1 MGERK
6 LCVIKNSSLLRPS
19 AYIVREKE
27 AYNYLINR
35 LAQLTCAKRGEF
47 PGCNPI
53 SLLKSDGHLLD
64 GGSLCG
70 LKSDGV
76 RYIMMMCKNITGASV
91 CVFIDRTMTIFEAE
105 VWGQR
110 DFFQGTVCDGEL
122 VWDYSKGNTPSKTY
136 LMFDLYVDRG
146 RICTDIYSE
155 RLKRID
161 AMLLTR
167 EMSGTDRVEHML
179 CEQNKICCMNN
190 ASDLFLVP
198 KQFVNINY
206 MSRLWQSRSDSP
218 YQSDGIIIM
227 RDQKAA
233 FNVQKTQNVLK
244 WKSEHTIDVVLHS
257 KDNMETYVIYAAHNK
272 RVYLKGCT
280 FSIENN
286 ELIAYLVAQKK
297 QDELK
302 VLLEC
307 TVRIQG
313 ANILLFPIKVRVDKQ
328 HANSNQTISKTIQN
342 VRENMEVHDVA
353 ALVNHHIQKSTA
365 RCGGTQAETP
375 RV

>member
-1 MGERK
+1 
-6 LCVIKNSSLLRPS
+6 
-19 AYIVREKE
+19 
-27 AYNYLINR
+27 
-35 LAQLTCAKRGEF
+35 
-47 PGCNPI
+47 
-53 SLLKSDGHLLD
+53 
-64 GGSLCG
+64 
-70 LKSDGV
+70 
-76 RYIMMMCKNITGASV
+76 
-91 CVFIDRTMTIFEAE
+91 
-105 VWGQR
+105 
-110 DFFQGTVCDGEL
+110 
-122 VWDYSKGNTPSKTY
+122 
-136 LMFDLYVDRG
+136 
-146 RICTDIYSE
+146 
-155 RLKRID
+155 
-161 AMLLTR
+161 
-167 EMSGTDRVEHML
+167 
-179 CEQNKICCMNN
+179 
-190 ASDLFLVP
+190 
-198 KQFVNINY
+198 

-227 RDQKAA
+227 RDQKVAL
-233 FNVQKTQNVLK
+233 NVQKTQNVLK

-353 ALVNHHIQKSTA
+353 ALVNHHTQKSTA